1 MTVIKV
7 PKPPQSAYDPGR
19 PVSSLLKMQ
28 MEHLL
33 EAEKRLPIHHHSGI
47 YINAVK
53 TEQEAAAYIRTVTD
67 AIHNAHAEAEQA
79 RRAPKRKFGL
89 EIAAVADERAER
101 KSKSK
106 ARRNP
111 GKKTDPRKSKG

>member
-7 PKPPQSAYDPGR
+7 PKPPRSAYDPGR
-19 PVSSLLKMQ
+19 PVSSLLKVQ

-33 EAEKRLPIHHHSGI
+33 EAEKRLPVHHHSGI
-47 YINAVK
+47 YVNAVK
-53 TEQEAAAYIRTVTD
+53 TEGEAAAYIRAVTD

-79 RRAPKRKFGL
+79 RRARRRKFGL

-101 KSKSK
+101 K
-106 ARRNP
+106 
-111 GKKTDPRKSKG
+111 RKSKKKTSAKKTKK

>member
-1 MTVIKV
+1 MTAIKV
-7 PKPPQSAYDPGR
+7 PKPPRSAYDPDR

-33 EAEKRLPIHHHSGI
+33 EAEKRLPIQHHSGI

-53 TEQEAAAYIRTVTD
+53 TEREAAAYIRAVTD

-79 RRAPKRKFGL
+79 RLAAKRKIGL
-89 EIAAVADERAER
+89 EIAAVANAGAER
-101 KSKSK
+101 K
-106 ARRNP
+106 
-111 GKKTDPRKSKG
+111 RKSKIRMGGGKQATRKKKR